1 MSDGGKQRLAA
12 ILAADGA
19 GYSRLME
26 ADEHATM
33 AALDAAR
40 SVFKAEIESNHGQV
54 INMAGDSVLALFD
67 TAAGAVT
74 AALAVQRTLEGS
86 AYGVPENTRLRFR
99 IGVHL
104 GDVIESTGGD
114 VHGDGVN
121 IAARLQ
127 AIATP
132 GGVVVSEAVRG
143 AVKSRVAARFENL
156 GAQTVKNITDPVH
169 AFAVVTSVAPGVR
182 PASRSAPSRRSAW
195 ITALAILLALV
206 LAAAWKYLLPA
217 AGISTT
223 PQAVTPSVA
232 TPAGKPSEGKPS
244 IAVLPFDNMSGD
256 TDKAYF
262 ADGMTEDLITD
273 LSKVGGLV
281 VIARNSTFQYKGKA
295 RDVREIGKA
304 LNARY
309 VLEGSVRR
317 SGETVRVNAQ
327 LIDAG
332 SGAHVWADRYD
343 GQMKDIFGLQDT
355 ITRNV
360 VKALAVELTQ
370 DENARVTQRGT
381 GNVQAY
387 DILLKGWDH
396 YLKQTPDEFKAAIAD
411 FKRAAEIDPNY
422 GRAYAAL
429 AAIHWDVYTRYWG
442 STLGLSRDTQADA
455 EKYLAKAM
463 KDPTPLA
470 HEVASAML
478 VHAQQHAEAIAEA
491 QRAVASDPND
501 ADGYVALAGALSF
514 AGRPAE
520 ALDAVEKAMRLNPHY
535 PSSYA
540 YQRGLALFG
549 LNRLDEAAV
558 ALERA
563 IEINRDDYWS
573 QRLLLS
579 IYGLRGRRDDAQR
592 LADSIKLNNEKR
604 GRYAAYDPLS
614 IRAVS
619 FWYPFAKPE
628 DAKRFATGLAKAGI
642 PE

>member
-1 MSDGGKQRLAA
+1 MNDGGRQRLAA

-40 SVFKAEIESNHGQV
+40 GIFKAEIESNHGQV

-74 AALAVQRTLEGS
+74 AALAVQRTLDATS
-86 AYGVPENTRLRFR
+86 SDIPESKQLRFR

-104 GDVIESTGGD
+104 GDVIENADGD

-127 AIATP
+127 AIAKP

-156 GAQTVKNITDPVH
+156 GAQTVKNIADPVR
-169 AFAVVTSVAPGVR
+169 AFAMVTPDAEGR
-182 PASRSAPSRRSAW
+182 PSLRAAPSRRMVW
-195 ITALAILLALV
+195 IAAICALLALAV
-206 LAAAWKYLLPA
+206 VGAWKYLAPS
-217 AGISTT
+217 AGVSV
-223 PQAVTPSVA
+223 PQPVA
-232 TPAGKPSEGKPS
+232 TPAAVSGGKPS

-256 TDKAYF
+256 ADKAYF

-295 RDVREIGKA
+295 HDVREIGKA

-317 SGETVRVNAQ
+317 SGDTVRVNAQ
-327 LIDAG
+327 LIDAA

-370 DENARVTQRGT
+370 DESARVAQRGT

-387 DILLKGWDH
+387 DVLLKGWEH
-396 YLKQTPDEFKAAIAD
+396 YLKQTPDEFKVAIAD
-411 FKRAAEIDPNY
+411 FKKAADIDPAY
-422 GRAYAAL
+422 SRAYAAL
-429 AAIHWDVYTRYWG
+429 AAIHWEIYTRYWG
-442 STLGLSRDTQADA
+442 PLLGLPRDTQFEA
-455 EKYLAKAM
+455 EQYLAKAM
-463 KDPTPLA
+463 RDPTPLA

-478 VHAQQHAEAIAEA
+478 VHSRQHEQALVEA

-520 ALDAVEKAMRLNPHY
+520 ALEAVERAMRLNPHY

-549 LNRLDEAAV
+549 LNRLDEASL

-563 IEINRDDYWS
+563 IELNHDDYWS
-573 QRLLLS
+573 QRLLLAV
-579 IYGLRGRRDDAQR
+579 YGLRGRRDDAER
-592 LADSIKLNNEKR
+592 LAASIRSNEQR
-604 GRYAAYDPLS
+604 GRFAYHDPLT

-619 FWYPFAKPE
+619 YWYPFAKTD

-642 PE
+642 PD